1 MALRIFVFIFGWN
14 FLLAVR
20 QTNPNPNA
28 IFSMYHIPRHFH
40 QTKSIINQNTSLLTQ
55 THIHAS
61 PARGEEDFVYF
72 HFLCFFDR
80 WRYSW
85 FGSRRS
91 INKIIVYAIP
101 VLSFAYNVHT
111 ILIFSVPYSVLHF
124 TCKKKNERR
133 SVISEIRETYI
144 LFSNIRK
151 SLRKPKYNIKIEG
164 NERTKKKWKR
174 RCSEQILYYHLVF
187 VLFSFFIWVT
197 NDSFWF
203 SPIFT

>member
-1 MALRIFVFIFGWN
+1 MLFAVSRVNAMSEWNRDNCPIFGVCICSHIGIIKSNFGYVMALRIFVFIFCWN

-20 QTNPNPNA
+20 QTNPDPNA

-61 PARGEEDFVYF
+61 QAGGEEDSVYYYFFVA
-72 HFLCFFDR
+72 FDR

-91 INKIIVYAIP
+91 INKIIAYAIS

-111 ILIFSVPYSVLHF
+111 ILIL
-124 TCKKKNERR
+124 
-133 SVISEIRETYI
+133 
-144 LFSNIRK
+144 
-151 SLRKPKYNIKIEG
+151 SLQCIAFYM
-164 NERTKKKWKR
+164 
-174 RCSEQILYYHLVF
+174 
-187 VLFSFFIWVT
+187 
-197 NDSFWF
+197 
-203 SPIFT
+203 